1 MAAVEEYRKARKLAR
16 RQYRKALLAG
26 ESLHPLA
33 LEELLAGEKTLG
45 EQHLGLTEIPLAQ
58 MAGTRGTGR
67 KNAFSPDFLP
77 LFEEESEF
85 ARKWMRL
92 YEAQMEEGIRD
103 PMESFWRQWER
114 TGILHGPG
122 RKSRTLRMYFPISRA
137 GMKKPAMR
145 RICGSSGRRF
155 SDIWISFL
163 MSSWWECQPDCVR
176 RISGVPGKRLN
187 PGRCMLRWSM

>member
-26 ESLHPLA
+26 ESPHPPA

-103 PMESFWRQWER
+103 PVVVCEYKNQFYVQEGNKRGSVMKYLDIP
-114 TGILHGPG
+114 GILADV
-122 RKSRTLRMYFPISRA
+122 T
-137 GMKKPAMR
+137 
-145 RICGSSGRRF
+145 RI
-155 SDIWISFL
+155 L
-163 MSSWWECQPDCVR
+163 PDNR
-176 RISGVPGKRLN
+176 S
-187 PGRCMLRWSM
+187 